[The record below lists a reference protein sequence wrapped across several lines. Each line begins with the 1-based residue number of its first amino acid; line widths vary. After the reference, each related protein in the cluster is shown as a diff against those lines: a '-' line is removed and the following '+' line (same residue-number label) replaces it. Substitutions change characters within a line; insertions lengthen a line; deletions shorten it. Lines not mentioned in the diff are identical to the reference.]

1 MILFSDCILFLLV
14 GISLPEIRWPVLEF
28 PCSLSNPAVV
38 SASLGPQ
45 PMGSTHNGGTEEVGE
60 HSCWP
65 RICIAPC
72 GLDFPLGMGAAGNTH
87 PCKPP
92 GSQNQGPIHVSQPC
106 MGDR

>member
-45 PMGSTHNGGTEEVGE
+45 PTGSTHTGGTEEVGE